1 MKQTE
6 TMVPEGMRAIKRK
19 SVLPIYAV
27 GVLWLLW
34 ALILPLHSLLHYLL
48 AVAAGVAAY
57 ALLNKL
63 LPEVVTYEPIP
74 QQQTGDQVA
83 DALLKD
89 GRERLARIEKNGDR
103 LKSEDVR
110 NQVARLELAVDK
122 ILDQVELHPEQA
134 ADLRRFMNYYLPTL
148 EKITDTYALLEEQGV
163 EGENITQ
170 AKNSICQM
178 LDVMEGAF
186 AKQLDALFRHTALDV
201 TSDIFAMQTL
211 MAQEGM
217 TGQQMPKPEP
227 AAEAPQPAPE
237 APAEPEIKLHF

>member
-1 MKQTE
+1 MKQTK
-6 TMVPEGMRAIKRK
+6 TMVPEGMRAVKRK
-19 SVLPIYAV
+19 SVMPIYAV
-27 GVLWLLW
+27 GILWLVW

-48 AVAAGVAAY
+48 AGAAGAAVY
-57 ALLNKL
+57 LLLNKL
-63 LPEVVTYEPIP
+63 VPEVVTHEPIP
-74 QQQTGDQVA
+74 QQQTGDDVA
-83 DALLKD
+83 DALLKE
-89 GRERLARIEKNGDR
+89 GQREA
-103 LKSEDVR
+103 VR

-170 AKNSICQM
+170 AKDSICQM

-186 AKQLDALFRHTALDV
+186 SKQLDALFRHTALDV

-217 TGQQMPKPEP
+217 MGQQMPK
-227 AAEAPQPAPE
+227 AEAATAQPAQE
-237 APAEPEIKLHF
+237 APAETEIKLHF

>member
-1 MKQTE
+1 MKQTK
-6 TMVPEGMRAIKRK
+6 TMVPEGMRAVKRK
-19 SVLPIYAV
+19 SVMPIYAV
-27 GVLWLLW
+27 GILWLVW

-48 AVAAGVAAY
+48 AGAAGAAVY
-57 ALLNKL
+57 LLLNKL
-63 LPEVVTYEPIP
+63 VPEVVTYEPIP
-74 QQQTGDQVA
+74 QQQTGDDVA
-83 DALLKD
+83 DALMKE

-103 LKSEDVR
+103 IQREAVR

-170 AKNSICQM
+170 AKDSICQM

-186 AKQLDALFRHTALDV
+186 SKQLDALFRHTALDV

-217 TGQQMPKPEP
+217 VGQQMPK
-227 AAEAPQPAPE
+227 AEAATAQPAQE
-237 APAEPEIKLHF
+237 APAETEIKLHF